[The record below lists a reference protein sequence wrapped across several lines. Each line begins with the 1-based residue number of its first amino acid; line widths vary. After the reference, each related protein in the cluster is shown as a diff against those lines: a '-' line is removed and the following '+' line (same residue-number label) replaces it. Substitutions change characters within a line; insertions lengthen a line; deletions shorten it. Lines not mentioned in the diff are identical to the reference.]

1 MVSYANQTTR
11 HSPVNQGDDA
21 DNSKPNKIGA
31 STPFDF
37 NARNLTAY
45 GGLLPVATML
55 EKLGFQQLVEETLTV
70 KRQTRSMP
78 MFGFILG
85 MVLSCY
91 VGFSRLNHLRFLKR
105 EPMLTGI
112 LRVAELPPQ
121 STFWRFLASL
131 HLGVAQQL
139 LQVQW
144 RMRERVWEAAN
155 VQLDEVTVDTDTTVH
170 TLFGNQMGGRKSY
183 NPKNK
188 GKKSYQP
195 ILSFIAE
202 TREYAAGALRT
213 GDRPSGREIA
223 EHLESVSKGLPAGVK
238 TVFAR
243 ADSGFY
249 CWQAVEAYE
258 KKSWRFIVVA
268 RKTARL
274 VDQLQTV
281 KWKRSPLT
289 DADGQCEFYYQPE
302 GWGKACRF
310 LALRYEKLPES
321 KESEQPEQYQLFDTP
336 EYTYRVFVT
345 NMDGS
350 LDSLVWFYNQR
361 AGAENLIKEAN
372 NDAGLTAHPSNRWMM
387 NANWF
392 QIAMLAYNLNCW
404 LQLFNRKEDAK
415 VAEMKHTTL
424 ATARLRFLFVAAR
437 IWRHAGRV
445 GVSYS
450 DHYQE
455 KGAFQ
460 QLMDR
465 LGNLARGANGF
476 APVLPTPLRT

>member
-1 MVSYANQTTR
+1 MVSNADQIKPR
-11 HSPVNQGDDA
+11 RPVNQGGHA
-21 DNSKPNKIGA
+21 DTPGPNKIGA
-31 STPFDF
+31 STPYDF
-37 NARNLTAY
+37 EARNLTAY

-55 EKLGFQQLVEETLTV
+55 ENLGFQQLVEETVTV
-70 KRQTRSMP
+70 NRQTRSMP
-78 MFGFILG
+78 MFRFILG
-85 MVLSCY
+85 MILACY
-91 VGFSRLNHLRFLKR
+91 VGFSRLHHLRFVKR

-131 HLGVAQQL
+131 HLGVARQL
-139 LQVQW
+139 LTVQW
-144 RMRERVWEAAN
+144 RMRERVWAAAN

-170 TLFGNQMGGRKSY
+170 TLFGKQMGGRKSY

-213 GDRPSGREIA
+213 GDRPNGQEIA
-223 EHLESVSKGLPAGVK
+223 DHLENVAKGLPTMVK
-238 TVFAR
+238 RVYAR

-258 KKSWRFIVVA
+258 KMGWQFIVVA
-268 RKTARL
+268 RKTSRL
-274 VDQLQTV
+274 VDQLQAA
-281 KWKRSPLT
+281 KWKRSPRT
-289 DADGQCEFYYQPE
+289 DADGQCEFLYQPD
-302 GWGKACRF
+302 GWGKAYRF
-310 LALRYEKLPES
+310 LALRYEKPAES
-321 KESEQPEQYQLFDTP
+321 KDAEQPEQYQLFDTP

-345 NMDGS
+345 DMDEP
-350 LDSLVWFYNQR
+350 LDTLVWFYNQR

-372 NDAGLTAHPSNRWMM
+372 NDAGLAAHPSNRWIM

-404 LQLFNRKEDAK
+404 LQLFNREEN
-415 VAEMKHTTL
+415 VTVETIKHTTL
-424 ATARLRFLFVAAR
+424 ATARLRFLFLAAR

-460 QLMDR
+460 TLMGR
-465 LGNLARGANGF
+465 LRKVARGPDGF
-476 APVLPTPLRT
+476 APVLSVPLRA

>member
-1 MVSYANQTTR
+1 MVSNANQTTLDR
-11 HSPVNQGDDA
+11 PVNQGVHA
-21 DNSKPNKIGA
+21 DIARPNKIGA
-31 STPFDF
+31 STPYDF
-37 NARNLTAY
+37 QARNLTAY

-78 MFGFILG
+78 MYGFILG
-85 MVLSCY
+85 MVLACY
-91 VGFSRLNHLRFLKR
+91 VGFSRLHHLRFLKR

-112 LRVAELPPQ
+112 LRVAQLPPQ

-131 HLGVAQQL
+131 HLGIARQL
-139 LQVQW
+139 LTVQW
-144 RMRERVWEAAN
+144 RMRERVWAATN
-155 VQLDEVTVDTDTTVH
+155 VQLNSVTVDTDTTVH
-170 TLFGNQMGGRKSY
+170 TLFGNQMGGRKGY

-213 GDRPSGREIA
+213 GDRPDGREIA
-223 EHLESVSKGLPAGVK
+223 EHLESVAKGLPAGVK
-238 TVFAR
+238 IVFAR

-249 CWQAVEAYE
+249 CWQAIEAYE
-258 KKSWRFIVVA
+258 KKNWRYIVVA

-274 VDQLQTV
+274 VEQLQSA

-289 DADGQCEFYYQPE
+289 DADGQCEFLYQPE

-310 LALRYEKLPES
+310 LALRYEKPPES
-321 KESEQPEQYQLFDTP
+321 KDAEKPEQYQLFDTP

-345 NMDGS
+345 DMDGH
-350 LDSLVWFYNQR
+350 LDALVWFYNQR

-404 LQLFNRKEDAK
+404 LQLFSREENVSVET
-415 VAEMKHTTL
+415 MKHTTL
-424 ATARLRFLFVAAR
+424 ATARLRFLFLAAR

-465 LGNLARGANGF
+465 LRKVVRGPDGF
-476 APVLPTPLRT
+476 APVLSAPLRA